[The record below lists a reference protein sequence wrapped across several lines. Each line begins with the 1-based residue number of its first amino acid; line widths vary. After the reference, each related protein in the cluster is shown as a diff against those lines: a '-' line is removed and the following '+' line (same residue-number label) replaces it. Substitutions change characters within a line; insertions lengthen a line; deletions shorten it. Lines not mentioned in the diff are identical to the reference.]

1 MSGDGAVPAL
11 EYGYRPSLIGAPYE
25 FRASEY
31 GLDWNTG
38 GKSGRIAWRDVRHV
52 RMSYRPTSMQ
62 PHRFVTEI
70 WAEGAPTLTLMS
82 TSWKSMVVR
91 ERLDAS
97 YTAFIVEL
105 HRQLA
110 RTQSRALFEQGTNP
124 LRYWPGL
131 TVYVAVSLML
141 AALVAR
147 GLQAHALG
155 GTLFVA
161 AFLALFLWRGGDYF
175 RRNRPRF
182 YRADKVP
189 EELLPK
195 GSIAAIS

>member
-1 MSGDGAVPAL
+1 MNDDGDVVRPL
-11 EYGYRPSLIGAPYE
+11 EYSYRPSLLSAPHG
-25 FRASEY
+25 FRVSEY
-31 GLDWNTG
+31 GLDWSV
-38 GKSGRIAWRDVRHV
+38 SGRSGHVAWPDVTRV

-62 PHRFVTEI
+62 PTQFVTEI
-70 WAEGAPTLTLMS
+70 WAQDAPKLTVMS

-91 ERLDAS
+91 ERLDAA

-105 HRQLA
+105 HRRLA
-110 RTQSRALFEQGTNP
+110 RARARALFEQGTNP

-147 GLQAHALG
+147 ELQARVIGGAL
-155 GTLFVA
+155 FAA

-175 RRNRPRF
+175 RRNRPRL
-182 YRADKVP
+182 YRADKLP
-189 EELLPK
+189 ADLLPK
-195 GSIAAIS
+195 G